1 MKKQR
6 LMIALLASLGM
17 GSAFASTSSE
27 YNIANGLLPVE
38 KDQSISVLQPFQGN
52 FRILG
57 SKIYH
62 NDEQAKFSPIDYA
75 VSWGLFAQP
84 EIARHISVKQYDR
97 YLNWKIAKLP
107 VPAEQA
113 MQMVSNMHII
123 PANPEIAQQI
133 KQVKRGDLVYLKG
146 DLVEIK
152 DKDLVWKS
160 SLTQLIPAMVHVN
173 SSVFN
178 PFTGLKNKIFK
189 LKKPSL

>member
-6 LMIALLASLGM
+6 LMIALLATLGM
-17 GSAFASTSSE
+17 GSALASTSSE

-152 DKDLVWKS
+152 DKDLVWKP
-160 SLTQLIPAMVHVN
+160 SLTPTD
-173 SSVFN
+173 
-178 PFTGLKNKIFK
+178 TGDGACELFRVQSIHWVENKIFK

>member
-6 LMIALLASLGM
+6 LMIALLATLGM
-17 GSAFASTSSE
+17 GSALASTSSE

-97 YLNWKIAKLP
+97 YLNWK
-107 VPAEQA
+107 
-113 MQMVSNMHII
+113 
-123 PANPEIAQQI
+123 
-133 KQVKRGDLVYLKG
+133 
-146 DLVEIK
+146 
-152 DKDLVWKS
+152 
-160 SLTQLIPAMVHVN
+160 
-173 SSVFN
+173 
-178 PFTGLKNKIFK
+178 
-189 LKKPSL
+189 